1 MPVEGPALYE
11 VNKIVGGLVSPLMLA
26 LLGGLLA
33 WGLAWRGRR
42 RAGLALAALCL
53 GGLWLVSTP
62 WVAWALAMPLE
73 SQHPP
78 VPAAAS
84 PVADAVLV
92 LGGAM
97 AAALPPEQPHLS
109 FGMAA
114 DRVWHAASLYRAGK
128 ARWVLAIGGNKP
140 GYEDVPPEAEAI
152 AEVLRALGVPA
163 SALRLEGRSRN
174 TRENAEF
181 SLPLVRQL
189 GAKRVLL
196 VTSALHMPRA
206 LAVFQAVYAGSGV
219 TIVPAATDA
228 DALGDEPG
236 GWAAWL
242 PDAKSLEWSSRAI
255 KEFLGLAQV
264 EMKARWG

>member
-1 MPVEGPALYE
+1 V
-11 VNKIVGGLVSPLMLA
+11 VG
-26 LLGGLLA
+26 
-33 WGLAWRGRR
+33 
-42 RAGLALAALCL
+42 
-53 GGLWLVSTP
+53 
-62 WVAWALAMPLE
+62 
-73 SQHPP
+73 
-78 VPAAAS
+78 
-84 PVADAVLV
+84 
-92 LGGAM
+92 
-97 AAALPPEQPHLS
+97 
-109 FGMAA
+109 
-114 DRVWHAASLYRAGK
+114 
-128 ARWVLAIGGNKP
+128 WVLAIGGNQP
-140 GYEDVPPEAEAI
+140 GYEDVAPEAEAI

-163 SALRLEGRSRN
+163 SALRLERRSRN

-189 GAKRVLL
+189 GVKRVLL

-236 GWAAWL
+236 GWVAWL

-264 EMKARWG
+264 EMTARWG